1 MYLGNVTIK
10 QSSTVSQS
18 IIGNFISPNKTDL
31 IIVKG
36 ISRLELI
43 HIDYSNSSSS
53 SPSSPSTEFQIL
65 ISLETFSHIRKIS
78 PMKDTYSKKDNI
90 VVLSDSGKLIIFEVD
105 INKRKFIR
113 INQEIYGKTGCRRLT
128 PGEYLAIDNK
138 SRAIMI
144 GGIEKEKFVYIF
156 KEIDNNLVQ
165 NANIEENKNI
175 NLKINNGNKSE
186 VNYKIISSPLEVFTP
201 QHVCYDLIALD
212 VGYTN
217 PIFASIEV
225 KYNNIQDWKSSD
237 YELNEENKYQK
248 KLLLYQVEIKNNYV
262 IRLFQHPI
270 ENSAYSLFP
279 INYEKKNKIS
289 SQYKSLQGTFLIF
302 CKGFFFLMKIKE
314 NKINKE
320 EKFYFDQDYKNNKIN
335 DNKNNSSIIIINK
348 SVYFSQDKNND
359 VFNLICQTQ
368 FGDIYHILFKIN
380 QKPFDIYGIFINFIF
395 KCSPAATISIIDNIL
410 YLGKEASDSEIYLIE
425 ENKKI
430 NNDEKQSFITQKLQ
444 LKKELNINSLNS
456 LIDFKYGNYDSSGLL
471 KFFGISG
478 NKNESYL
485 KSLNIKTIYNISTI
499 SNNKIPAQP
508 LNIWAIKSNYE
519 DDFDSLA
526 IFSFVNKT
534 LVYEID
540 QNEKNLKE
548 LKNNY
553 FETKLPTLHVSI
565 VKDNSFLQVLPNGI
579 LHIKTEKKTT
589 FLKSSSSICCANSTS
604 NQLVVGLENKELLY
618 FEFDNT
624 LNKPDIKVIG
634 KKISLVEF
642 CPIDEGIFK
651 SKYIAICI
659 DDSTINILSLEKD
672 KLFFM
677 ASTMKIPDN
686 VSSMKIIQN
695 DKHYSHSFMAFVGLT
710 NGVLVMIN
718 FSRAPGNTQ
727 FQTQIQ
733 TKFIGDEEL
742 KLFKLNL
749 DGSNLNNN
757 FNNLLYYDSIM
768 ICDNKN
774 SYICKLNEKQDNY
787 VDYNIKKVNI
797 KEEINFACN
806 CVIKNKET
814 KINENIALIA
824 QKKNIILGKILHD
837 DIFPVNIFKLLYNPK
852 AIILTLNNN
861 FIILETFREILN
873 DDEKWNSCIQIIS
886 LKNNDCKLLNEI
898 KFENEFITNYHLIE
912 NYYGNRDKQL
922 LIISTGVNY
931 KSYPIKKYSIAYIY
945 LFDIFLDI
953 KKNYAFTINLRFK
966 DKVELLSTAICE
978 YQNKIL
984 CGMYKELILYEIGK
998 EHLLK
1003 KSRSNLIK
1011 DEIISLSINGDR
1023 ILALT
1028 RRSSIY
1034 ILKYN
1039 EFNALFYT
1047 IIADDFYS
1055 RYIHKVRF
1063 LDYDTIVGSDKFEN
1077 FFIYR
1082 IPKDQYNSNFDSG
1095 RHAIKDSMTGFM
1107 TNSNDSFLHA
1117 ANLKL
1122 VLMNEF
1128 HLGEIITE
1136 FQTIKIKED
1145 FDNNNNEEENE
1156 NSENTN
1162 NMNNSDD
1169 EMDENK
1175 IKAIL
1180 YGTLAGGV
1188 GMLIQFNKREDALFF
1203 AQMELLLREYIDE
1216 PTGRNILMAKSQYVP
1231 VKNVIDF
1238 SLISEF
1244 FNIEPSLQK
1253 KIADELGDKPI
1264 NEIKNKISEIRNLFQ

>member
-10 QSSTVSQS
+10 QSTTVSQS
-18 IIGNFISPNKTDL
+18 IVGNFISPNKTDL

-36 ISRLELI
+36 ISKLELI
-43 HIDYSNSSSS
+43 RIERSISSSFSQS
-53 SPSSPSTEFQIL
+53 SPPLKYETL
-65 ISLETFSHIRKIS
+65 ISLETFSHIRKIA
-78 PMKDTYSKKDNI
+78 PMKDTFTKKDNF

-105 INKRKFIR
+105 INNKKFIR
-113 INQEIYGKTGCRRLT
+113 INQEIYGKTGCRRIT

-156 KEIDNNLVQ
+156 KEIDNNLVL
-165 NANIEENKNI
+165 NANFEENKNT
-175 NLKINNGNKSE
+175 NNNIIDNSK
-186 VNYKIISSPLEVFTP
+186 KIISSPLEVFTP
-201 QHVCYDLIALD
+201 QHICYDIIALD

-225 KYNNIQDWKSSD
+225 KYNNMQDWAINNYK
-237 YELNEENKYQK
+237 LNEENKYQK

-262 IRLFQHPI
+262 IKLFQHPI
-270 ENSAYSLFP
+270 DNSAYSLFP
-279 INYEKKNKIS
+279 IDYEKKNNIS
-289 SQYKSLQGTFLIF
+289 QSKSLQGTFLIF
-302 CKGFFFLMKIKE
+302 CKGFFYLMRIKE
-314 NKINKE
+314 NKISKE
-320 EKFYFDQDYKNNKIN
+320 EKYFFEKE
-335 DNKNNSSIIIINK
+335 NKNNNDSIIIINK
-348 SVYFSQDKNND
+348 SVFSSQDKD
-359 VFNLICQTQ
+359 AEEYNLLCQSQ

-380 QKPFDIYGIFINFIF
+380 SKPLEIYNISINLIH
-395 KCSPAATISIIDNIL
+395 KCSPGSTMSVIDNYL
-410 YLGKEASDSEIYLIE
+410 YLGKETTDSEIYLISQNKNRE
-425 ENKKI
+425 ENKIVQKI
-430 NNDEKQSFITQKLQ
+430 NLEKEI
-444 LKKELNINSLNS
+444 NINSLNS
-456 LIDFKYGNYDSSGLL
+456 LIDFKYGKYDSSGLP
-471 KFFGISG
+471 KFFSITG
-478 NKNESYL
+478 NKDESYL
-485 KSLNIKTIYNISTI
+485 KSLNIKTIYNISTL

-508 LNIWAIKSNYE
+508 INIWVLKKNYE
-519 DDFDSLA
+519 DDFDSLVV
-526 IFSFVNKT
+526 FSFVNKT
-534 LVYEID
+534 LVYEINQID
-540 QNEKNLKE
+540 KSLLE
-548 LKNNY
+548 LKNNNF
-553 FETKLPTLHVSI
+553 FETKLPSLHVSI

-589 FLKSSSSICCANSTS
+589 FLKSSSTINCASATN

-618 FEFDNT
+618 FEFDNS

-634 KKISLVEF
+634 KKISCVEF

-677 ASTMKIPDN
+677 ASTIKIPDN

-733 TKFIGDEEL
+733 TKFIGEEEL
-742 KLFKLNL
+742 KLFKLNI
-749 DGSNLNNN
+749 DGININNN

-774 SYICKLNEKQDNY
+774 SFICRLNEKQDNY
-787 VDYNIKKVNI
+787 VDYNIKKINNKEAINI
-797 KEEINFACN
+797 ACN

-824 QKKNIILGKILHD
+824 QKKNIILGRIQHD
-837 DIFPVNIFKLLYNPK
+837 DISPINIFKLLYNPK
-852 AIILTLNNN
+852 AIIPTLNNN
-861 FIILETFREILN
+861 FIILETFRELN
-873 DDEKWNSCIQIIS
+873 DDNEKWNSCIQIVNIND
-886 LKNNDCKLLNEI
+886 NNYTLINEI
-898 KFENEFITNYHLIE
+898 KFENECITSYHLIE
-912 NYYGNRDKQL
+912 NYYSNNDKQL
-922 LIISTGVNY
+922 LIIATGENY
-931 KSYPIKKYSIAYIY
+931 KLYPIKKYSTAYIY
-945 LFDIFLDI
+945 LYDIFLDI
-953 KKNYAFTINLRFK
+953 KKNYSFTINLKFK
-966 DKVELLSTAICE
+966 DKIQSLSTAVCE
-978 YQNKIL
+978 YQNKVL
-984 CGMYKELILYEIGK
+984 SGMYKELILYEIGK

-1003 KSRSNLIK
+1003 KSRSNLVK
-1011 DEIISLSINGDR
+1011 EEIVSLSINGDR

-1034 ILKYN
+1034 VLKYN

-1047 IIADDFYS
+1047 IIADDFYT
-1055 RYIHKVRF
+1055 RYIHKVKF

-1082 IPKDQYNSNFDSG
+1082 IPKDQNNNNHDSG

-1122 VLMNEF
+1122 VLMNEI

-1145 FDNNNNEEENE
+1145 FDNNNEEEENE
-1156 NSENTN
+1156 DNSMSGN
-1162 NMNNSDD
+1162 NINNSDD
-1169 EMDENK
+1169 EEMDENR

-1180 YGTLAGGV
+1180 YGTLAGSV
-1188 GMLIQFNKREDALFF
+1188 GMFIQFNKKEDALFF

-1216 PTGRNILMAKSQYVP
+1216 PTGRNILMAKSQYIP
-1231 VKNVIDF
+1231 VKNIIDF
-1238 SLISEF
+1238 SLIYEY
-1244 FNIEPSLQK
+1244 FNIETSLQK
-1253 KIADELGDKPI
+1253 KIAEELGDKPV

>member
-1 MYLGNVTIK
+1 MYLGNIAIK
-10 QSSTVSQS
+10 QSTTVSHS
-18 IIGNFISPNKTDL
+18 IVGNFTSSNKPDL

-43 HIDYSNSSSS
+43 HLENSKLS
-53 SPSSPSTEFQIL
+53 STEPVTTSFQCETI
-65 ISLETFSHIRKIS
+65 ISLETFSHIRKIA
-78 PMKDTYSKKDNI
+78 PIKDTYSKKDNI
-90 VVLSDSGKLIIFEVD
+90 VVLSDSGKLVIFEVD
-105 INKRKFIR
+105 IDKRKFKK

-156 KEIDNNLVQ
+156 KEIDNNNVS
-165 NANIEENKNI
+165 NVNIEENTKKG
-175 NLKINNGNKSE
+175 NLKNNNGHINN
-186 VNYKIISSPLEVFTP
+186 KIISSPLEVFTP
-201 QHVCYDLIALD
+201 KHICYDLIALD
-212 VGYTN
+212 VGYAN

-225 KYNNIQDWKSSD
+225 KYNSTQDWISNNYKITED
-237 YELNEENKYQK
+237 NRYQK

-262 IRLFQHPI
+262 IQLIQHEI
-270 ENSAYSLFP
+270 DNSAYSLFS
-279 INYEKKNKIS
+279 INYEKSIGV
-289 SQYKSLQGTFLIF
+289 SQIKSLQGTFLIF
-302 CKGFFFLMKIKE
+302 CKGFFYFMTIKE

-320 EKFYFDQDYKNNKIN
+320 EKYYFENNNINKIEN
-335 DNKNNSSIIIINK
+335 NKNNNSIIIINK
-348 SVYFSQDKNND
+348 AVYKSQEKDINEY
-359 VFNLICQTQ
+359 NLLCQSQ
-368 FGDIYHILFKIN
+368 FGNIYHILFKIN
-380 QKPFDIYGIFINFIF
+380 QKPFEIYSILINIIF
-395 KCSPAATISIIDNIL
+395 KCSPGSTMSVIDNYL
-410 YLGKEASDSEIYLIE
+410 FLGKETSDSEIYSIS
-425 ENKKI
+425 ENKKTTK
-430 NNDEKQSFITQKLQ
+430 DENQPNLSKILE
-444 LKKELNINSLNS
+444 LKKEINFNSLNS
-456 LIDFKYGNYDSSGLL
+456 LIDFKYGIYDSSGIKKL
-471 KFFGISG
+471 FTISG
-478 NKNESYL
+478 NKEESYL
-485 KSLNIKTIYNISTI
+485 KSVNIKNIYNISSI
-499 SNNKIPAQP
+499 SINKIPAQP
-508 LNIWAIKSNYE
+508 LKILAIKKKYE
-519 DDFDSLA
+519 DDFNSLI

-540 QNEKNLKE
+540 HNDKTLRE
-548 LKNNY
+548 LKNNF
-553 FETKLPTLHVSI
+553 FEVKSPSLYVSI

-579 LHIKTEKKTT
+579 LHIKSEKKTT
-589 FLKSSSSICCANSTS
+589 FLKSSSIINCACATD

-651 SKYIAICI
+651 SKYIAVCI

-742 KLFKLNL
+742 KLYKLNL
-749 DGSNLNNN
+749 DGNNLNNN
-757 FNNLLYYDSIM
+757 FNDLLYYDSIL
-768 ICDNKN
+768 ICDKN
-774 SYICKLNEKQDNY
+774 NSFLCKLNEKRDNY
-787 VDYNIKKVNI
+787 VDYNIKKINL

-806 CVIKNKET
+806 IIVRNNESN
-814 KINENIALIA
+814 INENLALIS
-824 QKKNIILGKILHD
+824 QKKNIIFGKIQHN
-837 DIFPVNIFKLLYNPK
+837 NISPINLFKLLYNPK
-852 AIILTLNNN
+852 AIIPTLNNN
-861 FIILETFREILN
+861 FIIIETMRDILT
-873 DDEKWNSCIQIIS
+873 DDEKWNSCIQIVEI
-886 LKNNDCKLLNEI
+886 KNNECNILDEI
-898 KFENEFITNYHLIE
+898 KFENESIINYHLIE
-912 NYYGNRDKQL
+912 NYYGNNDKQL
-922 LIISTGVNY
+922 LIISTADNY
-931 KSYPIKKYSIAYIY
+931 KLYPIKKYSIAYIY
-945 LFDIFLDI
+945 LFDIFLNI
-953 KKNYAFTINLRFK
+953 KKNYSFTINKKIK
-966 DKVELLSTAICE
+966 DKIELLSTAICE

-1011 DEIISLSINGDR
+1011 DEIISLSVNGDR

-1047 IIADDFYS
+1047 IIADDFCT
-1055 RYIHKVRF
+1055 RYIHKVKF
-1063 LDYDTIVGSDKFEN
+1063 LDYDTILGSDKFEN
-1077 FFIYR
+1077 VFIYR
-1082 IPKDQYNSNFDSG
+1082 IPKDQYNRNFDSG

-1107 TNSNDSFLHA
+1107 TNSNDSFLHS

-1122 VLMNEF
+1122 VLMNEI
-1128 HLGEIITE
+1128 HLGEIITQ

-1145 FDNNNNEEENE
+1145 FDNNNEEENE
-1156 NSENTN
+1156 NSENSN
-1162 NMNNSDD
+1162 NMNDD
-1169 EMDENK
+1169 EDEMNENK

-1180 YGTLAGGV
+1180 YGTLAGGI
-1188 GMLIQFNKREDALFF
+1188 GILIQFNKKEDALFF

-1216 PTGRNILMAKSQYVP
+1216 PTGRNILMAKSQYIP

-1238 SLISEF
+1238 SLIYEF
-1244 FNIEPSLQK
+1244 FNIDPTLQK
-1253 KIADELGDKPI
+1253 KISEELGDKPI
-1264 NEIKNKISEIRNLFQ
+1264 HEIKNKISEIKNLF

>member
-10 QSSTVSQS
+10 QSTTVSQS
-18 IIGNFISPNKTDL
+18 IVGNFISPNKTDL

-43 HIDYSNSSSS
+43 HIERTIISNSFSSS
-53 SPSSPSTEFQIL
+53 ASPLQFETL
-65 ISLETFSHIRKIS
+65 ISLETFSHIRKIA
-78 PMKDTYSKKDNI
+78 PMKDTYTKKDNV
-90 VVLSDSGKLIIFEVD
+90 VVLSDSGKLIIFEID
-105 INKRKFIR
+105 INKKKFVR
-113 INQEIYGKTGCRRLT
+113 INQEIYGKTGCRRIT

-138 SRAIMI
+138 SRSLMI

-156 KEIDNNLVQ
+156 KEIDNNLVL
-165 NANIEENKNI
+165 NANFEENKNL
-175 NLKINNGNKSE
+175 NMNNNDISR
-186 VNYKIISSPLEVFTP
+186 KIISSPLEVFTP
-201 QHVCYDLIALD
+201 QHICYDIIALD

-225 KYNNIQDWKSSD
+225 KYNNTQDWISNN
-237 YELNEENKYQK
+237 YELNAENQYQK
-248 KLLLYQVEIKNNYV
+248 KLLLYQVEIKNNY
-262 IRLFQHPI
+262 IIKLLQHPI
-270 ENSAYSLFP
+270 DNTAYSLFP
-279 INYEKKNKIS
+279 INYEKKSNIS
-289 SQYKSLQGTFLIF
+289 SQNKSLQGTFLIF
-302 CKGFFFLMKIKE
+302 CKGFFYLMRVKE
-314 NKINKE
+314 NKINRE
-320 EKFYFDQDYKNNKIN
+320 EKIYFEKTINNNNINKIN
-335 DNKNNSSIIIINK
+335 DKNNQIMIINK
-348 SVYFSQDKNND
+348 SVFITQDKDND
-359 VFNLICQTQ
+359 EYNLICQSQ
-368 FGDIYHILFKIN
+368 FGDIYHIIFKVN
-380 QKPFDIYGIFINFIF
+380 QKPLEIYDYFIYLIFN
-395 KCSPAATISIIDNIL
+395 CSTGSTMSIIDNYL
-410 YLGKEASDSEIYLIE
+410 FLGKETSDSEIYLISQ
-425 ENKKI
+425 NKTINKDEKHSLSQKI
-430 NNDEKQSFITQKLQ
+430 N
-444 LKKELNINSLNS
+444 LKKEININSLNS
-456 LIDFKYGNYDSSGLL
+456 LIDFKYGNYDSSGLQ
-471 KFFGISG
+471 KFFALSG
-478 NKNESYL
+478 NKDESYL
-485 KSLNIKTIYNISTI
+485 KSLNIKTIYNISQL

-508 LNIWAIKSNYE
+508 VNIWVIKKNYE
-519 DDFDSLA
+519 DDFHSLVVL
-526 IFSFVNKT
+526 SFVNKT
-534 LVYEID
+534 LVYEIEHID
-540 QNEKNLKE
+540 KTLKE
-548 LKNNY
+548 LQNNF
-553 FETKLPTLHVSI
+553 FETKLPSLHVSI

-589 FLKSSSSICCANSTS
+589 FLKSSSTICCASATN

-624 LNKPDIKVIG
+624 LTKPDIKVIG
-634 KKISLVEF
+634 KKISLTEF

-677 ASTMKIPDN
+677 ASTIKIPDN
-686 VSSMKIIQN
+686 VASMKIIQN

-733 TKFIGDEEL
+733 TKFIGEEEL
-742 KLFKLNL
+742 KLYKLNL
-749 DGSNLNNN
+749 DANNLNNN

-774 SYICKLNEKQDNY
+774 SFLCRLNEKQDNY
-787 VDYNIKKVNI
+787 VDYNIKKINT
-797 KEEINFACN
+797 KEGINYACN
-806 CVIKNKET
+806 CIVKNKET
-814 KINENIALIA
+814 KINENISLIA
-824 QKKNIILGKILHD
+824 QKKNIILGKIQHD
-837 DIFPVNIFKLLYNPK
+837 NISPINLFKLLYNPK
-852 AIILTLNNN
+852 AIILTLNHN
-861 FIILETFREILN
+861 FIILETYREIIN
-873 DDEKWNSCIQIIS
+873 NNDEKWNSCIQIINM
-886 LKNNDCKLLNEI
+886 KNNKCELLNEI
-898 KFENEFITNYHLIE
+898 KFENEYITSYYLIE
-912 NYYGNRDKQL
+912 NYYANTDKQL
-922 LIISTGVNY
+922 LLIATGKNY
-931 KSYPIKKYSIAYIY
+931 KSYPIKKYSIAYVYLYDIY
-945 LFDIFLDI
+945 LDI
-953 KKNYAFTINLRFK
+953 KNNYSFTINLKFK
-966 DKVELLSTAICE
+966 DKIESLSTALCE

-1003 KSRSNLIK
+1003 KSRSNIVK
-1011 DEIISLSINGDR
+1011 EEIISLSINGDR

-1047 IIADDFYS
+1047 VIADDFYT
-1055 RYIHKVRF
+1055 RYIHKVKF

-1082 IPKDQYNSNFDSG
+1082 IPKDQYNSNYDSG

-1122 VLMNEF
+1122 VLMNEI

-1136 FQTIKIKED
+1136 LQTIKIKED
-1145 FDNNNNEEENE
+1145 FDNNNEEENE
-1156 NSENTN
+1156 NSENSNNSN
-1162 NMNNSDD
+1162 NMNTDD
-1169 EMDENK
+1169 EMDENR

-1180 YGTLAGGV
+1180 YGTLGGGV
-1188 GMLIQFNKREDALFF
+1188 GMFIQFNKKEDALFF

-1216 PTGRNILMAKSQYVP
+1216 PTGRNIMIAKSQYIP
-1231 VKNVIDF
+1231 VKNIIDF
-1238 SLISEF
+1238 SLIYEY

-1253 KIADELGDKPI
+1253 KIAEELGDKPV

>member
-10 QSSTVSQS
+10 QSTTVSHS
-18 IIGNFISPNKTDL
+18 IVGNFTSPNRTDL

-43 HIDYSNSSSS
+43 HFEHQISSSLS
-53 SPSSPSTEFQIL
+53 SSLFQYETL
-65 ISLETFSHIRKIS
+65 ISLETFSHIRKIT
-78 PMKDTYSKKDNI
+78 PIKDTYSKKDNI

-105 INKRKFIR
+105 ITKRKFKI

-156 KEIDNNLVQ
+156 KEIDNNIIM
-165 NANIEENKNI
+165 NANIEENKNVSNLNNTNKREI
-175 NLKINNGNKSE
+175 NS
-186 VNYKIISSPLEVFTP
+186 KIISSPLEVFTP
-201 QHVCYDLIALD
+201 QHICYDIISLD

-217 PIFASIEV
+217 PIFASLEV
-225 KYNNIQDWKSSD
+225 KYNNKQDWISNNYK
-237 YELNEENKYQK
+237 LTEENKYQK

-262 IRLFQHPI
+262 IRLFQHNI
-270 ENSAYSLFP
+270 DNSAYSLFP
-279 INYEKKNKIS
+279 INYEKNINIS
-289 SQYKSLQGTFLIF
+289 QTKSLLGTFLIF

-320 EKFYFDQDYKNNKIN
+320 EKYYFEYNINNNENNKFV
-335 DNKNNSSIIIINK
+335 DNKNNNSIIIINK
-348 SVYFSQDKNND
+348 AVYFNQKKDID
-359 VFNLICQTQ
+359 EYNLLCQSQ
-368 FGDIYHILFKIN
+368 FGNIYHILFKIS
-380 QKPFDIYGIFINFIF
+380 QKPFEIYGIFINNIF
-395 KCSPAATISIIDNIL
+395 KCSPGSTMSIIDNYL
-410 YLGKEASDSEIYLIE
+410 FLGKETSDSELYTIIQ
-425 ENKKI
+425 NKII
-430 NNDEKQSFITQKLQ
+430 NTEEKQSIIPKKLQ
-444 LKKELNINSLNS
+444 LKKEFNFNSLNS
-456 LIDFKYGNYDSSGLL
+456 LIDFKYGNCDSSGLQ
-471 KFFGISG
+471 KFFSISG
-478 NKNESYL
+478 NKDESYL
-485 KSLNIKTIYNISTI
+485 KSLNIKTIYNVSTI
-499 SNNKIPAQP
+499 TNNKIPAQP
-508 LNIWAIKSNYE
+508 VNIWVIKKNYE
-519 DDFDSLA
+519 DDFDSLV

-540 QNEKNLKE
+540 EKYKTLKE
-548 LKNNY
+548 CNNNF
-553 FETKLPTLHVSI
+553 FETKLPSLHVSI
-565 VKDNSFLQVLPNGI
+565 IKDNSFLQVLPNGI

-589 FLKSSSSICCANSTS
+589 FLKSSSVINCASATN
-604 NQLVVGLENKELLY
+604 NQLVIGLENKELLY

-686 VSSMKIIQN
+686 VSSLKIIQN

-733 TKFIGDEEL
+733 TKFIGEEDL
-742 KLFKLNL
+742 KLYKLNL
-749 DGSNLNNN
+749 DGNNLNNN

-774 SYICKLNEKQDNY
+774 SFLCKLNEKQDNY
-787 VDYNIKKVNI
+787 VDYNIKKMNM
-797 KEEINFACN
+797 KEEISYACN
-806 CVIKNKET
+806 CVVKNKET
-814 KINENIALIA
+814 QINENIALIA
-824 QKKNIILGKILHD
+824 QKKNIILGKIQHD
-837 DIFPVNIFKLLYNPK
+837 NISPMNLFKLLYNPK
-852 AIILTLNNN
+852 AMIPTLNNN
-861 FIILETFREILN
+861 FILIETFREVLK
-873 DDEKWNSCIQIIS
+873 DDEKWNSCIQIIDI
-886 LKNNDCKLLNEI
+886 KNNGCNLLNEI
-898 KFENEFITNYHLIE
+898 QFENEFITNYHLIE
-912 NYYGNRDKQL
+912 KYYGNNDKQL
-922 LIISTGVNY
+922 LIISTAKNY
-931 KSYPIKKYSIAYIY
+931 KLYPIKKYSTAYIY
-945 LFDIFLDI
+945 LYDIYLDI
-953 KKNYAFTINLRFK
+953 KKNYSFTINLRIK
-966 DKVELLSTAICE
+966 EKIELLSTAICE

-1034 ILKYN
+1034 ILKYS
-1039 EFNALFYT
+1039 EFNSLFY
-1047 IIADDFYS
+1047 ILIADDFYT
-1055 RYIHKVRF
+1055 RYIHKVKF

-1082 IPKDQYNSNFDSG
+1082 IPKDQYNGNYDSG

-1122 VLMNEF
+1122 VLMNEI

-1136 FQTIKIKED
+1136 FQTIQIKED
-1145 FDNNNNEEENE
+1145 YDNNNEEEKE
-1156 NSENTN
+1156 NSENSN
-1162 NMNNSDD
+1162 NMNNSED

-1180 YGTLAGGV
+1180 YGTLAGGI
-1188 GMLIQFNKREDALFF
+1188 GMFIQFNKKEDALFF

-1231 VKNVIDF
+1231 VKNIIDF
-1238 SLISEF
+1238 SLIYEF
-1244 FNIEPSLQK
+1244 FNIEPTLQK
-1253 KIADELGDKPI
+1253 KISEELGDKPI